1 MKIDKRR
8 GGNKMPNY
16 YNIPKEKIAKLIGKK
31 LLGIEFETGKYP
43 YDVLTRLHF
52 EEGIKI
58 MFLHKKFEGEVKLMV
73 PLKCINCGSMDTIK
87 IVETNSNEMI
97 WKCRKCGCFF

>member
-1 MKIDKRR
+1 MKIDRR
-8 GGNKMPNY
+8 NKVSNY